1 MPFRDQYQA
10 QVRLLMRLLP
20 IVAREACF
28 ALKGG
33 TAINL
38 FVRNL
43 PRLSVDIDLMYLP
56 VHDRPEALAGIDA
69 SMKRIKAA
77 ALAELP
83 GARVTENIHD
93 GAILRLLVIAEGTQV
108 KIEVSPVLRGVVH
121 EPSTI
126 PVTEVVEEA
135 FGFAETSV
143 VSFEDLFAGKL
154 VAALDRQHPRDLFDV
169 QGLLAHEGLS
179 DDLREAFIVYLLS
192 HNRPM
197 GEVLSGRVKDLA
209 NEYPDRQT
217 LANFARPALFFA
229 SGFWQRLLILA
240 HEIIGELTD
249 IVGQVNI
256 LRKPA
261 DGVVGF
267 RQGRAAFE
275 DKVVAKRCAIK
286 GLQCPDDPR
295 VLFQKMN
302 RPLGFL
308 CGDCENFPS
317 IVPRQLQKLFSHKR
331 PFLHCGQASW
341 ETEGRLQRVRRTLRR
356 KASA

>member
-10 QVRLLMRLLP
+10 QVRLLMRLIP

-56 VHDRPEALAGIDA
+56 VNERPEALADIDA
-69 SMKRIKAA
+69 AMKRIKTA

-83 GARVTENIHD
+83 VARVTENVHD
-93 GAILRLLVIAEGTQV
+93 GAILRLLVMAEGTQV

-126 PVTEVVEEA
+126 AVTEAVEEA

-169 QGLLAHEGLS
+169 RGLLAHEGLS
-179 DDLREAFIVYLLS
+179 DDLRETFIVYLLS

-209 NEYPDRQT
+209 NEYQ
-217 LANFARPALFFA
+217 N
-229 SGFWQRLLILA
+229 GF
-240 HEIIGELTD
+240 EGMTE
-249 IVGQVNI
+249 
-256 LRKPA
+256 
-261 DGVVGF
+261 
-267 RQGRAAFE
+267 E
-275 DKVVAKRCAIK
+275 VVAIEELIETQHEMIEMLIGGMPDYHREFLIGFERGEPDWSLLKIGHVAELPAIRWRQRNLDK
-286 GLQCPDDPR
+286 LKPEQRSALVELLQSSFER
-295 VLFQKMN
+295 RAQK
-302 RPLGFL
+302 
-308 CGDCENFPS
+308 
-317 IVPRQLQKLFSHKR
+317 
-331 PFLHCGQASW
+331 
-341 ETEGRLQRVRRTLRR
+341 
-356 KASA
+356 

>member
-1 MPFRDQYQA
+1 MSFRDQYQA
-10 QVRLLMRLLP
+10 QVRLLMRLIP

-56 VHDRPEALAGIDA
+56 VNERPQALADIDA
-69 SMKRIKAA
+69 AMKRIKTA

-121 EPSTI
+121 EPATI
-126 PVTEVVEEA
+126 PVTEAVEEA

-169 QGLLAHEGLS
+169 RGLLAHEGLS
-179 DDLREAFIVYLLS
+179 DDLRETFIVYLLS

-209 NEYPDRQT
+209 NEYQ
-217 LANFARPALFFA
+217 N
-229 SGFWQRLLILA
+229 GF
-240 HEIIGELTD
+240 EGMTE
-249 IVGQVNI
+249 
-256 LRKPA
+256 
-261 DGVVGF
+261 
-267 RQGRAAFE
+267 E
-275 DKVVAKRCAIK
+275 VVAIEELIETQHEMIVVLIGGMPDHHREFLIGFERGEPDWSLLKIGHVAELPAIRWRQRNLDK
-286 GLQCPDDPR
+286 LKPEQRSALVELLQSSLAR
-295 VLFQKMN
+295 RAQK
-302 RPLGFL
+302 
-308 CGDCENFPS
+308 
-317 IVPRQLQKLFSHKR
+317 
-331 PFLHCGQASW
+331 
-341 ETEGRLQRVRRTLRR
+341 
-356 KASA
+356 

>member
-10 QVRLLMRLLP
+10 QVRLLMRLIP

-56 VHDRPEALAGIDA
+56 VNDRPEALADIDA
-69 SMKRIKAA
+69 AMKRIRAA

-83 GARVTENIHD
+83 GARVTENVHD
-93 GAILRLLVIAEGTQV
+93 DAILRLLVMAEGTQV

-126 PVTEVVEEA
+126 PVTEAVEEA

-169 QGLLAHEGLS
+169 RGLLAHEGLS

-209 NEYPDRQT
+209 NEYR
-217 LANFARPALFFA
+217 N
-229 SGFWQRLLILA
+229 GF
-240 HEIIGELTD
+240 EGMTE
-249 IVGQVNI
+249 
-256 LRKPA
+256 
-261 DGVVGF
+261 
-267 RQGRAAFE
+267 E
-275 DKVVAKRCAIK
+275 VVAIDELIETQHEMIEVLIGGMPDHHREFLIGFERGEPDWSFLKIGHVAELPAIRWRQRNLDK
-286 GLQCPDDPR
+286 LKPEQRSALVELLQSSLER
-295 VLFQKMN
+295 RAQK
-302 RPLGFL
+302 
-308 CGDCENFPS
+308 
-317 IVPRQLQKLFSHKR
+317 
-331 PFLHCGQASW
+331 
-341 ETEGRLQRVRRTLRR
+341 
-356 KASA
+356 

>member
-1 MPFRDQYQA
+1 MPFRDQYQG

-69 SMKRIKAA
+69 AMKRIKAA

-93 GAILRLLVIAEGTQV
+93 GAILRLLVIADGTQV

-126 PVTEVVEEA
+126 PVTEAVEEA

-179 DDLREAFIVYLLS
+179 DDLREAFLVYLLS

-209 NEYPDRQT
+209 NEYSNGFEGMTETTVAIDDLVKTQHEMIEVLIGAMPDHHREF
-217 LANFARPALFFA
+217 L
-229 SGFWQRLLILA
+229 
-240 HEIIGELTD
+240 
-249 IVGQVNI
+249 
-256 LRKPA
+256 
-261 DGVVGF
+261 VGF
-267 RQGRAAFE
+267 ERGEPDWSLLKIGHVAALPAIRWRQRNLDKLKPDQRSALVELLRTSLERRA
-275 DKVVAKRCAIK
+275 
-286 GLQCPDDPR
+286 
-295 VLFQKMN
+295 
-302 RPLGFL
+302 
-308 CGDCENFPS
+308 
-317 IVPRQLQKLFSHKR
+317 
-331 PFLHCGQASW
+331 
-341 ETEGRLQRVRRTLRR
+341 
-356 KASA
+356 

>member
-1 MPFRDQYQA
+1 MPFRDQYQD

-56 VHDRPEALAGIDA
+56 VNGRPEALADIDA
-69 SMKRIKAA
+69 AMKRIKAA

-121 EPSTI
+121 EPFTI
-126 PVTEVVEEA
+126 PVTEAVEEA
-135 FGFAETSV
+135 FGYAETSV

-169 QGLLAHEGLS
+169 QGLLTQEGLT

-209 NEYPDRQT
+209 NEYSNGFEGMTEATVAIDELVQTQHEMIEVLIGAMPDHHREFLIGFERGEPDWSLLKIGHVAELPAIRWRQRN
-217 LANFARPALFFA
+217 LDKLKPDQRSALVE
-229 SGFWQRLLILA
+229 LLRNSL
-240 HEIIGELTD
+240 
-249 IVGQVNI
+249 
-256 LRKPA
+256 
-261 DGVVGF
+261 
-267 RQGRAAFE
+267 GRRA
-275 DKVVAKRCAIK
+275 
-286 GLQCPDDPR
+286 
-295 VLFQKMN
+295 
-302 RPLGFL
+302 
-308 CGDCENFPS
+308 
-317 IVPRQLQKLFSHKR
+317 
-331 PFLHCGQASW
+331 
-341 ETEGRLQRVRRTLRR
+341 
-356 KASA
+356 